1 MDLPSALL
9 IIVAVFI
16 GGIWSTV
23 AVLVMSANAFRA
35 PQSMPFMQSLF
46 FRTELVEKLMLLP
59 GLIWV
64 FPMYLVVKLIRRFL

>member
-1 MDLPSALL
+1 
-9 IIVAVFI
+9 
-16 GGIWSTV
+16 
-23 AVLVMSANAFRA
+23 
-35 PQSMPFMQSLF
+35 MPFMQSLF